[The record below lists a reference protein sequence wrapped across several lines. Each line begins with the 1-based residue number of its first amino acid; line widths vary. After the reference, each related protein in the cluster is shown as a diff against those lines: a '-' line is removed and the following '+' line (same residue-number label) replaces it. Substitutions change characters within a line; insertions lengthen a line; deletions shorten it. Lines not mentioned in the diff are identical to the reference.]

1 MLNSSPEHLTINVIL
16 FWWKVSVNMVLYLY
30 LCFQITAF
38 LTRLD
43 GINSNQILQWI
54 FCLYKHTQTVYHVHS
69 LAASKYHLHFELCK
83 WSSELHEAVPGSL
96 IRWQRPEKERLP
108 DWFQAPHVSAKG
120 AEEINLEL
128 SHEKK
133 NINCLSFC
141 LSEEIRPSE
150 MCCTEDLQCK
160 RCRHVRALSY
170 LLCSICHILLSQCTL
185 PT

>member
-54 FCLYKHTQTVYHVHS
+54 FCLYKHTQTVYHGHS

-83 WSSELHEAVPGSL
+83 WSSELHEAIPGSL

-133 NINCLSFC
+133 YQLFIFLFVWDN
-141 LSEEIRPSE
+141 
-150 MCCTEDLQCK
+150 
-160 RCRHVRALSY
+160 
-170 LLCSICHILLSQCTL
+170 
-185 PT
+185 